1 VHVPLIGLNV
11 VFAKVLASF
20 RIEFVKQRSKLRRW
34 QQMRHQSFL
43 ALPEGVKKMLEKQ
56 RTAYWMVFAKCVS

>member
-1 VHVPLIGLNV
+1 MLCL
-11 VFAKVLASF
+11 AKVLASF
-20 RIEFVKQRSKLRRW
+20 RIEVKQRSKLRGW

-56 RTAYWMVFAKCVS
+56 RSAYWMVFAKCVS